1 MTFGQVKQSIVTLTI
16 ANLLI
21 GLVEFG
27 FSLYLSRIL
36 GAEGLGMLHLVT
48 PINCLFL
55 SFMTEGLVTTISKIS
70 ARHFAGGHYTLM
82 DRCVKV
88 STVFSFFWSLAL
100 VGLVFLTAKPI
111 AVYFLQEPSLVYPIL
126 STCPLMILMSI
137 SNIIK
142 GHFLGLAKIRVPALI
157 NITEKM
163 LRFPILYLLIR
174 FCLNRFSFPTITLV
188 YLCYAIGEIHSVFWL
203 IVYYRWTKRKL
214 HDTVTKAVRY
224 SEKAYSIPEILKP
237 LLQGAAPICMTQ
249 CLLELVNAFSSV
261 VVKSRLCAIGYTGTE
276 ALALLGKYKGMVF
289 PLMGYP
295 MILVGATCSIVIPKV
310 STLLSSGKRAGA
322 IRLIFRC
329 LLTAFVI
336 GLLTAAIFW
345 LGADSMGM
353 FFYKRE
359 DLAWM
364 IRLAGLCAPLL
375 NMTIT
380 STNLLISIG
389 EEGQSFRNSLLQQI
403 LLLIFLMVFVGI
415 PALNIY
421 GYLVAAALSNLVLL
435 FMNLFCLKRHN
446 FTRFSS

>member
-1 MTFGQVKQSIVTLTI
+1 
-16 ANLLI
+16 
-21 GLVEFG
+21 
-27 FSLYLSRIL
+27 
-36 GAEGLGMLHLVT
+36 MLHLVT

-70 ARHFAGGHYTLM
+70 ARHYGAQRFVLM
-82 DRCVKV
+82 DRSVKV
-88 STVFSFFWSLAL
+88 STVFSFFWSLLL

-111 AVYFLQEPSLVYPIL
+111 AVYFLQEPDLVYPIL

-142 GHFLGLAKIRVPALI
+142 GHFLGLAKIRIPALI
-157 NITEKM
+157 NITEKL

-203 IVYYRWTKRKL
+203 IVYYRWTKKWLMNHGPTDKIR
-214 HDTVTKAVRY
+214 HG
-224 SEKAYSIPEILKP
+224 EKAFSVSGILKP
-237 LLQGAAPICMTQ
+237 LITGAVPICMTQ

-261 VVKSRLCAIGYTGTE
+261 VVKSRLCAIGYSGSE

-310 STLLSSGKRAGA
+310 ATLLSTGKNAGA
-322 IRLIFRC
+322 NRLIFRC
-329 LLTAFVI
+329 LLTAFII
-336 GLLTAAIFW
+336 GIATSVVFW
-345 LGADSMGM
+345 FSADAMGM
-353 FFYKRE
+353 LFYKRS
-359 DLAWM
+359 DLGWL
-364 IRLAGLCAPLL
+364 IRWAGLCAPMLDV
-375 NMTIT
+375 TIT

-389 EEGQSFRNSLLQQI
+389 QEGQSFRNSLLQQI

-415 PALNIY
+415 PSLNIY
-421 GYLVAAALSNLVLL
+421 GYIAAIALSNLILL
-435 FMNLFCLKRHN
+435 VMNLFALKRHKGN
-446 FTRFSS
+446 HISS